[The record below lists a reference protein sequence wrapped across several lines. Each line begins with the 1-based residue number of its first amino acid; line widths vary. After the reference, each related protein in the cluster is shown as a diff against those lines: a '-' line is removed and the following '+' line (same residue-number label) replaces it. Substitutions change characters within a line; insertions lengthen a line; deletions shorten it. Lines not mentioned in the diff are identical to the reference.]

1 MILYRLDYWLI
12 LNNPKDSVSVTNII
26 PSVIKTHHAAISLH
40 WILILVKTTLKVR
53 VTGK

>member
-1 MILYRLDYWLI
+1 MILYLLDHWLI
-12 LNNPKDSVSVTNII
+12 SNNLQDSVSVTNII
-26 PSVIKTHHAAISLH
+26 PAIKTDHAEPFP